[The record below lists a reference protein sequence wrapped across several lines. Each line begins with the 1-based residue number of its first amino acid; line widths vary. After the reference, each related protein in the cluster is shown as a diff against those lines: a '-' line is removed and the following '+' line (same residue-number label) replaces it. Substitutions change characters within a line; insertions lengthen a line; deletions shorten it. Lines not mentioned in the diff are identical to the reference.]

1 MCGKMINFQV
11 PFRGSERILWQ
22 YIIHKK
28 FPGDTVKATIYRA
41 GESVEVNIVV
51 GLLSHLVPPHL
62 YDTRPR

>member
-1 MCGKMINFQV
+1 MIDTQV

-41 GESVEVNIVV
+41 GEKVEIDIVV
-51 GLLSHLVPPHL
+51 KLLSYLVPPHL